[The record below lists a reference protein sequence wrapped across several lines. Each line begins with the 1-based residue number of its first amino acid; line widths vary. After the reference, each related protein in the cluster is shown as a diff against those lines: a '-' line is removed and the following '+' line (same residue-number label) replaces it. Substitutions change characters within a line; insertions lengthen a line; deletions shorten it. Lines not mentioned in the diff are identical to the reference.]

1 MSNHVTLLSEFFLIL
16 SHQSFLFIFE
26 GGVGCWYY
34 CKYSRG
40 QIPIFVLFNLII
52 LSYLLSQ
59 FKIMVCQVAPKDAYA
74 KQVEVILGD
83 VTVVITGGRP
93 RRLIVAVA
101 AGSVLRSILHGPPAA
116 IHPSDPRAGGRQE
129 GVVG

>member
-83 VTVVITGGRP
+83 VTVVITGGP

-101 AGSVLRSILHGPPAA
+101 AYYVASCTAHQQQPSTPATR
-116 IHPSDPRAGGRQE
+116 RAVAGRRE
-129 GVVG
+129 